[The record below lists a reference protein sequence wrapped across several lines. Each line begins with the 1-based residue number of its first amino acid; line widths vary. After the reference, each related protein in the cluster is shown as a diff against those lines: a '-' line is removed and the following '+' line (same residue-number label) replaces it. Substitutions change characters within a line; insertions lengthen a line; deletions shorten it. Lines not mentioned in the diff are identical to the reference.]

1 MNEKHTPGEWLRDG
15 TTVYALNE
23 QGTNRLVISV
33 QGGFVYQPHDRA
45 ATADKYERTPDAEIE
60 ASARLVAAA
69 PDLLAALKRLE
80 RTVRIL
86 PSDMDEPDSPLA
98 QARTA
103 LAKAVSP

>member
-1 MNEKHTPGEWLRDG
+1 MSEVKHTPGPWLRDG

-23 QGTNRLVISV
+23 QGTNRMVISV

-45 ATADKYERTPDAEIE
+45 ATADQYMRPLDAELE
-60 ASARLVAAA
+60 ADARLTAAA
-69 PDLLAALKRLE
+69 PEVYAALKRLE

-98 QARTA
+98 QARAA
-103 LAKAVSP
+103 LTKAEA